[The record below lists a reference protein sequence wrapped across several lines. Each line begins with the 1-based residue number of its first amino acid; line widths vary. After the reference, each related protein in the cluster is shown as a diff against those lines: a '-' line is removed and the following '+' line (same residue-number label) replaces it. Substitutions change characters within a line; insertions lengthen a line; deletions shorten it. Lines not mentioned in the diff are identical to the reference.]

1 VLASTVPAVQAYDPA
16 FAYEVGAIV
25 DAGIKRMYGGGT
37 PDETDVFY
45 YITLYNENYEMPELP
60 DREGISEA
68 IVEGLYKWA
77 SAPSGLSTPA
87 TLLFSGT
94 AHTAAR
100 EAAAELAE
108 HYDVA
113 VELWSA
119 TSYKSL
125 REEALAVERWNRLHP
140 SHEPRVPRVAQIL
153 AESEGPIAAVS
164 DFMKVVPEQIQRFV
178 RDRTFVPL
186 GTDGMG
192 RSDTREALRRHF
204 EIDTGHVVLAV
215 LDGLL
220 TDGKVDESVLED
232 AIARY
237 DIEPDALDP
246 YLS

>member
-1 VLASTVPAVQAYDPA
+1 V
-16 FAYEVGAIV
+16 
-25 DAGIKRMYGGGT
+25 
-37 PDETDVFY
+37 TDVFY
-45 YITLYNENYEMPELP
+45 YITLYNENYEMPPLP
-60 DREGISEA
+60 DTPGLAEA

-77 SAPSGLSTPA
+77 DAAAGTSIPA

-108 HYDVA
+108 HYDIG

-125 REEALAVERWNRLHP
+125 REEALATERWNRLHP
-140 SHEPRVPRVAQIL
+140 SQTPRVPRVAQIL
-153 AESEGPIAAVS
+153 DRSQGPIVAVS
-164 DFMKVVPEQIQRFV
+164 DFMKIVPEQIQRFL

-204 EIDTGHVVLAV
+204 EVDTGHVVLAV
-215 LDGLL
+215 LHGLL
-220 TDGKVDESVLED
+220 ADGKVDESVVAD
-232 AIARY
+232 ALARY
-237 DIEPDALDP
+237 DIDPDAIDP
-246 YLS
+246 YWA